1 MHKIITTFLVLV
13 GVTSLAQSEY
23 SSFTVTGRGGATTFA
38 TDYQTIGINPANLG
52 WASKFEDKKVT
63 FGLNEFTYSL
73 HSASLSKQELRDQ
86 IKGLTSGS
94 TSDFTQQQKIDAAK
108 SFTDAGM
115 AMNID
120 YGSIGAAITTDK
132 LGGLAFRINDRFQ
145 FYSILGQGASE
156 MLFLGKNAPYFDSL
170 TIING
175 IDTSIVANDGTIP
188 DTTTILN
195 GIANIPQMMSQILD
209 GSRITASWYREY
221 NISYGRKIIDIEE
234 KFALYGGIGLKYL
247 QGFALLDIN
256 GQADEFEAYSSVTP
270 FLDID
275 YGVAAATNPS
285 SIAQSGALPDAVG
298 KGFGFDLGVN
308 ILIKDKFKI
317 GAALTNIGAINWT
330 GNVYTIQDTLV
341 YDTESE
347 GLNNYNVASSLG
359 EFTGENGLL
368 KYNGEQ
374 ERVTKLP
381 GSFRLGASVV
391 LGEKAELGI
400 DVIMP
405 TNDEPGNIDKAI
417 IGIGGDITP
426 IPWVRLSAGFV
437 TGGNYGT
444 QVPVGISLFA
454 PSGAYE
460 FGIASRDAISFFTQ
474 NGPTLSLSLGFL
486 RFRF

>member
-1 MHKIITTFLVLV
+1 M
-13 GVTSLAQSEY
+13 AQTEY

-38 TDYQTIGINPANLG
+38 TDYQAIGINPANLG
-52 WASKFEDKKVT
+52 WSSKFEDKKVA

-73 HSASLSKQELRDQ
+73 HSAALSKQELRDQ
-86 IKGLTSGS
+86 IRGLVDGTN
-94 TSDFTQQQKIDAAK
+94 TNFTQQQKIDAAK

-170 TIING
+170 TVING
-175 IDTSIVANDGTIP
+175 LDTSIIANDGTVP
-188 DTTTILN
+188 DTATILN
-195 GIANIPQMMSQILD
+195 GIANIPQLMSQILD

-256 GQADEFEAYSSVTP
+256 GQSDEFEAYSSVTP
-270 FLDID
+270 FLNVD
-275 YGVAAATNPS
+275 YGLAAASNPS
-285 SIAQSGALPDAVG
+285 SISQSGALPEAVG
-298 KGFGFDLGVN
+298 NGFGFDIGLN
-308 ILIKDKFKI
+308 MLIKDKFKI
-317 GAALTNIGAINWT
+317 GAALTNIGSINWT
-330 GNVYTIQDTLV
+330 GNVYSIQDTLV

-347 GLNNYNVASSLG
+347 GINNYNVASSLG
-359 EFTGENGLL
+359 EFTGDNGLL
-368 KYNGEQ
+368 RYKGEQ
-374 ERVTKLP
+374 ERITKLP
-381 GSFRLGASVV
+381 GSLRLGASMV
-391 LGEKAELGI
+391 LGEKAELGLDI
-400 DVIMP
+400 IMP

-417 IGIGGDITP
+417 IGVGGDINP

-444 QVPVGISLFA
+444 QIPVGISLFA